1 MSELTNEQIMCLAI
15 IGNVTNNWELAV
27 FDNFEEPDSDMLIK
41 AVPEEKLMRVNASKL
56 NFNYVWSMIAAED
69 FAVGLLHQGQH
80 RLEAVKETGLDF
92 SGRLNAAKKFM
103 SKFMKMAELG
113 RKVKYDPPAE
123 IQAASEEPVTPP
135 AAEPDCV
142 EPIPQDVVVYFE
154 AVCKAIRET
163 AGEPVPHIYP
173 SSNLRND
180 LGLDS
185 LDITELAMS
194 LEENF
199 ISEKNPDAN
208 GIDDDEST
216 RWRTVQD
223 IMDFLHEQFNETK

>member
-1 MSELTNEQIMCLAI
+1 MSELTNEQILCLAI

-27 FDNFEEPDSDMLIK
+27 FSNFEEPDSDMLIK
-41 AVPEEKLMRVNASKL
+41 AVPEEKLVRVNASKL
-56 NFNYVWSMIAAED
+56 DFCHVWSMIVAED
-69 FAVGLLHQGQH
+69 FATGLLHQGQR
-80 RLEAVKETGLDF
+80 RLEVVKETGLGF

-103 SKFMKMAELG
+103 NKFMKTAELG
-113 RKVKYDPPAE
+113 RKIKYPSPVE
-123 IQAASEEPVTPP
+123 VQATPEEPTVLPTTKP
-135 AAEPDCV
+135 ECV

-154 AVCKAIRET
+154 AVCKAIRDT
-163 AGEPVPHIYP
+163 ICEPFEHIYP

-185 LDITELAMS
+185 LDITEIAMA

-199 ISEKNPDAN
+199 ISEKNPDAH
-208 GIDDDEST
+208 GIDEDDSS
-216 RWRTVQD
+216 RWHTVQD